1 MTWLGGYDGNLG
13 RRPYRPVKRRPP
25 TTEDMPDEATA
36 ELIREAIGRYPK
48 ATAVELRTFVKE
60 LDGGPEF
67 DVQAIRAVM
76 HFG

>member
-1 MTWLGGYDGNLG
+1 MLGDYDYNLG
-13 RRPYRPVKRRPP
+13 KRRPYRPIKRRPP
-25 TTEDMPDEATA
+25 LPEEMPDEATA
-36 ELIREAIGRYPK
+36 GLIREAITKYPK
-48 ATAVELRTFVKE
+48 ATAVELRTFVRE

>member
-1 MTWLGGYDGNLG
+1 MWLGDYDHNIG

-25 TTEDMPDEATA
+25 TAEDMPDEATA
-36 ELIREAIGRYPK
+36 GLIREAIGRYPK
-48 ATAVELRTFVKE
+48 ATAVELCTFVKE

-67 DVQAIRAVM
+67 DVQAVRAVM

>member
-1 MTWLGGYDGNLG
+1 MWLGDYDHNIG

-25 TTEDMPDEATA
+25 TAEDMPDKATA

-48 ATAVELRTFVKE
+48 ATAVELCTFVKE

-67 DVQAIRAVM
+67 DVQAVRAVM

>member
-1 MTWLGGYDGNLG
+1 MMGDYDYNLG
-13 RRPYRPVKRRPP
+13 RRPYRPVKRRPS
-25 TTEDMPDEATA
+25 TAEDMPDEATA

-67 DVQAIRAVM
+67 DVRAIRAVM